1 MRIILLLLSVL
12 TVSAQDIYIHA
23 GKIYDT
29 DSGKLSS
36 EKTIIISDNK
46 IKSIE
51 NGYKEASEDDIK
63 IYNLK
68 SKVVLPGLIDFHV
81 HMESQSGGQ
90 DRYVRR
96 FQDNKADVAFRSSV
110 IAKKTLMSGFTTVRD
125 VGGSG
130 VNISLRNA
138 INNGVI
144 PGPRIFTSGK
154 TIATTGGHGDSTN
167 GFRDDL
173 VDDPGPEQG
182 VVNSIADA
190 RKAVRYRYKNGADL
204 IKITATGGVMSLAK
218 NGQNP
223 QFTEEVIRE
232 IVKTAND
239 YGMHVAAHAHGD
251 EGMFRAVNAGV
262 TTIEHGSIMADRTMK
277 LMKEKQT
284 YLVPTISAGEHVAK
298 MAKIPGY
305 YPEIIIP
312 KALEVGVQNKATTKK
327 AYKMGVPIAF
337 GTDAGVFPHGD
348 NAGEFVYMKEIGIPA
363 EYSLNSATV
372 TNAKLLNME
381 NLLGQLK
388 EGFYADIIAV
398 DESPLENVRG
408 HLKQGNA
415 SCHPWRKENP
425 VPWFRRDL

>member
-29 DSGKLSS
+29 DSVKLSS
-36 EKTIIISDNK
+36 EKTIKISDNK

-63 IYNLK
+63 IYDLK

-96 FQDNKADVAFRSSV
+96 FQDNKADVAFKSSV

-154 TIATTGGHGDSTN
+154 TIATTGGHGDRTN
-167 GFRDDL
+167 GFREDL

-232 IVKTAND
+232 IVKTADD

-251 EGMFRAVNAGV
+251 EGMYRAVNAGV

-312 KALEVGVQNKATTKK
+312 KALEVGVQNKATTEK

-363 EYSLNSATV
+363 EYSINSATI

-398 DESPLENVRG
+398 DESPLENIAT
-408 HLKQGNA
+408 L
-415 SCHPWRKENP
+415 EN
-425 VPWFRRDL
+425 VIFVMKDGKVYKN

>member
-29 DSGKLSS
+29 NSGKLST
-36 EKTIIISDNK
+36 EKTIIISDTK

-51 NGYKEASEDDIK
+51 NGYKEASNDDIK
-63 IYNLK
+63 IYDLK

-96 FQDNKADVAFRSSV
+96 FQDNKADIAFRSSV

-138 INNGVI
+138 INNGII

-154 TIATTGGHGDSTN
+154 TIATTGGHGDRTN

-204 IKITATGGVMSLAK
+204 IKITATGGVMSLAR
-218 NGQNP
+218 NGKNP

-232 IVKTAND
+232 IVKTADD

-262 TTIEHGSIMADRTMK
+262 TTIEHGSIMADRTMR

-327 AYKMGVPIAF
+327 AYEMGVPIAF

-363 EYSLNSATV
+363 EYSLNSATI

-398 DESPLENVRG
+398 DESPLENIAT
-408 HLKQGNA
+408 L
-415 SCHPWRKENP
+415 EN
-425 VPWFRRDL
+425 VIFVMKDGKVYKN

>member
-29 DSGKLSS
+29 NSGKLSS
-36 EKTIIISDNK
+36 EKTIIISDTK

-51 NGYKEASEDDIK
+51 NGYKEASDDDIK
-63 IYNLK
+63 IYDLK

-348 NAGEFVYMKEIGIPA
+348 NAGEFVYMKEVGIPA
-363 EYSLNSATV
+363 EYSLNSATI

-398 DESPLENVRG
+398 DESPLENIAT
-408 HLKQGNA
+408 L
-415 SCHPWRKENP
+415 EN
-425 VPWFRRDL
+425 VIFVMKDGKVYKN

>member
-29 DSGKLSS
+29 NSGKLSS
-36 EKTIIISDNK
+36 EKTIIISDTK

-51 NGYKEASEDDIK
+51 NGYKEASDEDIK
-63 IYNLK
+63 IYDLK

-154 TIATTGGHGDSTN
+154 TIATTGGHGDRTN

-232 IVKTAND
+232 IVKTADD

-262 TTIEHGSIMADRTMK
+262 TTIEHGSIMSDRTMK

-363 EYSLNSATV
+363 EYSLNSATI

-398 DESPLENVRG
+398 DESPLENIAT
-408 HLKQGNA
+408 L
-415 SCHPWRKENP
+415 EN
-425 VPWFRRDL
+425 VIFVMKDGKVYKN

>member
-29 DSGKLSS
+29 NSGKLSS
-36 EKTIIISDNK
+36 EKTIIISDTK

-51 NGYKEASEDDIK
+51 NGYKEASNDDIK
-63 IYNLK
+63 IYDLK

-96 FQDNKADVAFRSSV
+96 FQDNKADIAFRSSV

-138 INNGVI
+138 INNGII

-154 TIATTGGHGDSTN
+154 TIATTGGHGDRTN

-232 IVKTAND
+232 IVKTADD

-262 TTIEHGSIMADRTMK
+262 TTIEHGSIMADRTMR

-363 EYSLNSATV
+363 EYSLNSATI

-398 DESPLENVRG
+398 DESPLENIAT
-408 HLKQGNA
+408 L
-415 SCHPWRKENP
+415 EN
-425 VPWFRRDL
+425 VIFVMKDGKVYKN

>member
-262 TTIEHGSIMADRTMK
+262 TTIEHGSIMADRTMR

-327 AYKMGVPIAF
+327 AYEMGVPIAF

-363 EYSLNSATV
+363 EYSLNSATI

-398 DESPLENVRG
+398 DESPLENIAT
-408 HLKQGNA
+408 L
-415 SCHPWRKENP
+415 EN
-425 VPWFRRDL
+425 VIFVMKDGKVYKN

>member
-29 DSGKLSS
+29 NSGKLSS
-36 EKTIIISDNK
+36 EKTIIISDTK

-51 NGYKEASEDDIK
+51 NGYKEASDDDIK
-63 IYNLK
+63 IYDLK

-154 TIATTGGHGDSTN
+154 TIATTGGHGDRTN

-223 QFTEEVIRE
+223 QFTEQVIRE
-232 IVKTAND
+232 IVKTADD

-262 TTIEHGSIMADRTMK
+262 TTIEHGSIMADRTMR

-363 EYSLNSATV
+363 EYSLNSATI

-398 DESPLENVRG
+398 DESPLENIAT
-408 HLKQGNA
+408 L
-415 SCHPWRKENP
+415 EN
-425 VPWFRRDL
+425 VIFVMKDGKVYKN

>member
-1 MRIILLLLSVL
+1 MRIILLLLSVF

-29 DSGKLSS
+29 DSGKLSP

-51 NGYKEASEDDIK
+51 NGYIEASEDDIK
-63 IYNLK
+63 IYDLK

-154 TIATTGGHGDSTN
+154 TIATTGGHGDRTN

-348 NAGEFVYMKEIGIPA
+348 NAGEFVYMKEVGIPA
-363 EYSLNSATV
+363 EYSLYSATI
-372 TNAKLLNME
+372 TNARLLNME

-388 EGFYADIIAV
+388 KGFYADIIAV
-398 DESPLENVRG
+398 DESPLENIAT
-408 HLKQGNA
+408 L
-415 SCHPWRKENP
+415 EN
-425 VPWFRRDL
+425 VIFVMKDGIVYKN

>member
-63 IYNLK
+63 IYDLK

-96 FQDNKADVAFRSSV
+96 FQDNKADVAFKSSV

-154 TIATTGGHGDSTN
+154 TIATTGGHGDRTN
-167 GFRDDL
+167 GFREDL

-232 IVKTAND
+232 IVKTADD

-251 EGMFRAVNAGV
+251 EGMYRAVNAGV

-363 EYSLNSATV
+363 EYSINSATI

-398 DESPLENVRG
+398 DESPLENIAT
-408 HLKQGNA
+408 L
-415 SCHPWRKENP
+415 EN
-425 VPWFRRDL
+425 VIFVMKDGKVYKN

>member
-29 DSGKLSS
+29 NSGKLSS
-36 EKTIIISDNK
+36 EKTIIISDTK

-51 NGYKEASEDDIK
+51 NGYKEASDDDIK
-63 IYNLK
+63 IYDLK

-398 DESPLENVRG
+398 DESPLENIAT
-408 HLKQGNA
+408 L
-415 SCHPWRKENP
+415 EN
-425 VPWFRRDL
+425 VIFVMKDGKVYKN

>member
-23 GKIYDT
+23 GQIYDT
-29 DSGKLSS
+29 ESGKLSS

-63 IYNLK
+63 IYDLK

-96 FQDNKADVAFRSSV
+96 FQDNKADVAFKSSV
-110 IAKKTLMSGFTTVRD
+110 IAMKTLMSGFTTVRD

-154 TIATTGGHGDSTN
+154 TIATTGGHGDRTN
-167 GFRDDL
+167 GFREDL
-173 VDDPGPEQG
+173 VNDPGPEQG

-190 RKAVRYRYKNGADL
+190 RKAVRFRYKNGADL

-232 IVKTAND
+232 IVKTADD

-363 EYSLNSATV
+363 EYSLNSATI

-398 DESPLENVRG
+398 DESPLENIAT
-408 HLKQGNA
+408 L
-415 SCHPWRKENP
+415 EN
-425 VPWFRRDL
+425 VIFVMKDGKVYKN

>member
-29 DSGKLSS
+29 NSGKLST
-36 EKTIIISDNK
+36 EKTIIISDTK

-51 NGYKEASEDDIK
+51 NGYKEASNDDIK
-63 IYNLK
+63 IYDLK

-96 FQDNKADVAFRSSV
+96 FQDNKADIAFRSSV

-138 INNGVI
+138 INNGII

-154 TIATTGGHGDSTN
+154 TIATTGGHGDRTN

-204 IKITATGGVMSLAK
+204 IKITATGGVMSLAR
-218 NGQNP
+218 NGKNP

-232 IVKTAND
+232 IVKTADD

-262 TTIEHGSIMADRTMK
+262 TTIEHGSIMADRTMR

-305 YPEIIIP
+305 YPELIIP

-327 AYKMGVPIAF
+327 AYEMGVPIAF

-363 EYSLNSATV
+363 EYSINSATI

-398 DESPLENVRG
+398 DESPLENIAT
-408 HLKQGNA
+408 L
-415 SCHPWRKENP
+415 EN
-425 VPWFRRDL
+425 VIFVMKDGKVYKN

>member
-262 TTIEHGSIMADRTMK
+262 TTIEHGSIMADRTMR

-398 DESPLENVRG
+398 DESPLENIAT
-408 HLKQGNA
+408 L
-415 SCHPWRKENP
+415 EN
-425 VPWFRRDL
+425 VIFVMKDGKVYKN

>member
-29 DSGKLSS
+29 NSGKLSS
-36 EKTIIISDNK
+36 EKTIIISDTK

-51 NGYKEASEDDIK
+51 NGYKEASDDDIK
-63 IYNLK
+63 IYDLK

-154 TIATTGGHGDSTN
+154 TIATTGGHGDRTN

-232 IVKTAND
+232 IVKTADD

-262 TTIEHGSIMADRTMK
+262 TTIEHGSIMADRTMR

-363 EYSLNSATV
+363 EYSLNSATI

-398 DESPLENVRG
+398 DESPLENIAT
-408 HLKQGNA
+408 L
-415 SCHPWRKENP
+415 EN
-425 VPWFRRDL
+425 VVFVMKDGKVYKN

>member
-12 TVSAQDIYIHA
+12 TASAQDIYIHA

-29 DSGKLSS
+29 NSGKLSS
-36 EKTIIISDNK
+36 EKTIIISDNI

-63 IYNLK
+63 IYDLK

-110 IAKKTLMSGFTTVRD
+110 IAKKTLMSGFTSVRD

-154 TIATTGGHGDSTN
+154 TIATTGGHGDRTN

-190 RKAVRYRYKNGADL
+190 RKAVRFRYKNGADL

-232 IVKTAND
+232 IVKTADD

-262 TTIEHGSIMADRTMK
+262 TTIEHGSIMADRTMR

-298 MAKIPGY
+298 MAKIAGY

-363 EYSLNSATV
+363 EYSLNSATI

-398 DESPLENVRG
+398 DESPLENIAT
-408 HLKQGNA
+408 L
-415 SCHPWRKENP
+415 EN
-425 VPWFRRDL
+425 VIFVMKDGKVYKN

>member
-29 DSGKLSS
+29 NSGKLST
-36 EKTIIISDNK
+36 EKTIIISDTK

-51 NGYKEASEDDIK
+51 NGYKEASNDDIK
-63 IYNLK
+63 IYDLK

-96 FQDNKADVAFRSSV
+96 FQDNKADIAFRSSV

-138 INNGVI
+138 INNGII

-154 TIATTGGHGDSTN
+154 TIATTGGHGDRTN

-204 IKITATGGVMSLAK
+204 IKITATGGVMSLAR
-218 NGQNP
+218 NGKNP

-232 IVKTAND
+232 IVKTADD

-262 TTIEHGSIMADRTMK
+262 TTIEHGSIMADRTMR

-305 YPEIIIP
+305 YPELIIP

-327 AYKMGVPIAF
+327 AYEMGVPIAF

-363 EYSLNSATV
+363 EYSLNSATI

-398 DESPLENVRG
+398 DESPLENIAT
-408 HLKQGNA
+408 L
-415 SCHPWRKENP
+415 EN
-425 VPWFRRDL
+425 VIFVMKDGKVYKN

>member
-12 TVSAQDIYIHA
+12 TASAQDIDIHA

-29 DSGKLSS
+29 NSGKLSS
-36 EKTIIISDNK
+36 EKTIIISDNV

-63 IYNLK
+63 IYDLK

-110 IAKKTLMSGFTTVRD
+110 IAKKTLMSGFTSVRD

-154 TIATTGGHGDSTN
+154 TIATTGGHGDRTN

-232 IVKTAND
+232 IVKTADD

-251 EGMFRAVNAGV
+251 EGMFRAINAGV
-262 TTIEHGSIMADRTMK
+262 TTIEHGSIMADRTMR

-363 EYSLNSATV
+363 EYSLNSATI

-398 DESPLENVRG
+398 DESPLENIAT
-408 HLKQGNA
+408 L
-415 SCHPWRKENP
+415 EN
-425 VPWFRRDL
+425 VIFVMKDGKVYKN

>member
-12 TVSAQDIYIHA
+12 TASAQDIYIHA

-29 DSGKLSS
+29 NSGKLSS
-36 EKTIIISDNK
+36 EKTIIISDNV

-63 IYNLK
+63 IYDLK

-110 IAKKTLMSGFTTVRD
+110 IAKKTLMSGFTSVRD

-154 TIATTGGHGDSTN
+154 TIATTGGHGDRTN

-232 IVKTAND
+232 IVKTADD

-262 TTIEHGSIMADRTMK
+262 TTIEHGSIMADRTMR

-363 EYSLNSATV
+363 EYSLNSATI

-398 DESPLENVRG
+398 DESPLENIAT
-408 HLKQGNA
+408 L
-415 SCHPWRKENP
+415 EN
-425 VPWFRRDL
+425 VIFVMKDGKVYKN

>member
-232 IVKTAND
+232 IVKTADD

-262 TTIEHGSIMADRTMK
+262 TTIEHGSIMADRTMR

-363 EYSLNSATV
+363 EYSLNSATI

-398 DESPLENVRG
+398 DESPLENIAT
-408 HLKQGNA
+408 L
-415 SCHPWRKENP
+415 EN
-425 VPWFRRDL
+425 VIFVMKDGKVYKN

>member
-12 TVSAQDIYIHA
+12 TASAQDIYIHA

-29 DSGKLSS
+29 NSGKLSS
-36 EKTIIISDNK
+36 EKTIIISDNI

-63 IYNLK
+63 IYDLK

-110 IAKKTLMSGFTTVRD
+110 IAKKTLMSGFTSVRD

-154 TIATTGGHGDSTN
+154 TIATTGGHGDRTN

-190 RKAVRYRYKNGADL
+190 RKAVRFRYKNGADL

-223 QFTEEVIRE
+223 QFNEEVIRE
-232 IVKTAND
+232 IIKTADD

-262 TTIEHGSIMADRTMK
+262 TTIEHGSIMADRTMR

-284 YLVPTISAGEHVAK
+284 YLVPTISAGEHVVK

-363 EYSLNSATV
+363 EYSLNSATI

-398 DESPLENVRG
+398 DESPLENIAT
-408 HLKQGNA
+408 L
-415 SCHPWRKENP
+415 EN
-425 VPWFRRDL
+425 VIFVMKDGKVYKN

>member
-23 GKIYDT
+23 GQIYDT
-29 DSGKLSS
+29 ESGKLSS

-63 IYNLK
+63 IYDLK

-96 FQDNKADVAFRSSV
+96 FQDNKADVAFKSSV

-154 TIATTGGHGDSTN
+154 TIATTGGHGDRTN
-167 GFRDDL
+167 GFREDL
-173 VDDPGPEQG
+173 VNDPGPEQG
-182 VVNSIADA
+182 VVNSIVDA

-232 IVKTAND
+232 IVKTADD

-363 EYSLNSATV
+363 EYSLNSATI

-398 DESPLENVRG
+398 DESPLENIAT
-408 HLKQGNA
+408 L
-415 SCHPWRKENP
+415 EN
-425 VPWFRRDL
+425 VIFVMKDGKVYKN

>member
-1 MRIILLLLSVL
+1 MRIILLLLSL
-12 TVSAQDIYIHA
+12 FSVSAQDIYIHA

-29 DSGKLSS
+29 NSGKLSS
-36 EKTIIISDNK
+36 EKTIIISSNI

-51 NGYKEASEDDIK
+51 NGYIEASDNDIE
-63 IYNLK
+63 IYDLK
-68 SKVVLPGLIDFHV
+68 SKVVMPGLIDFHV

-96 FQDNKADVAFRSSV
+96 FQDNKADIAFRSSV
-110 IAKKTLMSGFTTVRD
+110 IAKKTLMAGFTTVRD

-154 TIATTGGHGDSTN
+154 TIATTGGHGDRTN

-173 VDDPGPEQG
+173 IDDPGPEQG

-223 QFTEEVIRE
+223 QFNEEVIRE
-232 IVKTAND
+232 IIKTADD

-262 TTIEHGSIMADRTMK
+262 TTIEHGSIMADRTMR

-298 MAKIPGY
+298 MAKIAGY

-398 DESPLENVRG
+398 DESPLENIAT
-408 HLKQGNA
+408 L
-415 SCHPWRKENP
+415 EN
-425 VPWFRRDL
+425 VIFVMKDGKVYKN

>member
-1 MRIILLLLSVL
+1 MTTTL
-12 TVSAQDIYIHA
+12 VSQDKYIHA
-23 GKIYDT
+23 GKIF
-29 DSGKLSS
+29 DSSS
-36 EKTIIISDNK
+36 GEYQLNKTIIISGN
-46 IKSIE
+46 IISSIE
-51 NGYKEASEDDIK
+51 NGFIEPKNENTTVYD
-63 IYNLK
+63 LR
-68 SKVVLPGLIDFHV
+68 SKVLLPGLIDFHV
-81 HMESQSGGQ
+81 HIEGESGGPE
-90 DRYVRR
+90 RYISR
-96 FQDNKADVAFRSSV
+96 FQDNKADVAFKSSV
-110 IAKKTLMSGFTTVRD
+110 IAMKTLMAGFTTVRD

-138 INNGVI
+138 INSGVV

-154 TIATTGGHGDSTN
+154 TIASTGGHGDRTN
-167 GFRDDL
+167 GLRDDF
-173 VDDPGPEQG
+173 VNDPGPEQG

-232 IVKTAND
+232 IVKTADD

-262 TTIEHGSIMADRTMK
+262 TTIEHGSIMADRTMR
-277 LMKEKQT
+277 LMKEKQS

-363 EYSLNSATV
+363 EYSIKSATI

-381 NLLGQLK
+381 NMLGQIK
-388 EGFYADIIAV
+388 KGFYADIIAT
-398 DESPLENVRG
+398 DKSPTDDIST
-408 HLKQGNA
+408 LKNIIFVMKDGMVYKN
-415 SCHPWRKENP
+415 
-425 VPWFRRDL
+425 